1 VETPDQP
8 PEKEAPAPPRKQRFK
23 LSKLEIL
30 IGSLIVLGFLY
41 LVYLVLAGEGG
52 DGRKLEPRLKAL
64 ESKVAVQTES
74 VAKELQGLKPGLQQ
88 IETRLK
94 ALEDH
99 QKQADAQ
106 MKQMQARPAP
116 TPPRPVAEEKKPA
129 QAKPPVPVAKAAPE
143 EKKPAPP
150 AFAREKIV
158 HKIKKGE
165 NIYSIARKYRVYVQD
180 VLTWNKLPANPTLK
194 VGDSLVIYKR

>member
-1 VETPDQP
+1 MELADQP
-8 PEKEAPAPPRKQRFK
+8 LEQEALAPAKKQRFK

-30 IGSLIVLGFLY
+30 IGSLIVLGFFY
-41 LVYLVLAGEGG
+41 LVYLVLAREGG
-52 DGRKLEPRLKAL
+52 DGRKLETRLKAL

-74 VAKELQGLKPGLQQ
+74 VAKELQGLKPGMQQ

-116 TPPRPVAEEKKPA
+116 APPKPVAEEKRPA
-129 QAKPPVPVAKAAPE
+129 QAKAVPE

-150 AFAREKIV
+150 AAAREKIV

>member
-1 VETPDQP
+1 MEPADQP
-8 PEKEAPAPPRKQRFK
+8 AEKEAPPPAGKQRFK
-23 LSKLEIL
+23 PSNLEIL
-30 IGSLIVLGFLY
+30 IGSLIVLGFFY
-41 LVYLVLAGEGG
+41 LGYLVLAKDGG
-52 DGRKLEPRLKAL
+52 DSRKLETRLKAL
-64 ESKVAVQTES
+64 EGKLVQQTEA
-74 VAKELQGLKPGLQQ
+74 VNKELQGLKPGFQQ
-88 IETRLK
+88 IEARLK

-99 QKQADAQ
+99 QKQLDAHYNQ
-106 MKQMQARPAP
+106 LKQTQARPT
-116 TPPRPVAEEKKPA
+116 TPLPRPVAEEKKP
-129 QAKPPVPVAKAAPE
+129 PPPSKAVAE

-150 AFAREKIV
+150 AAGKEKIV